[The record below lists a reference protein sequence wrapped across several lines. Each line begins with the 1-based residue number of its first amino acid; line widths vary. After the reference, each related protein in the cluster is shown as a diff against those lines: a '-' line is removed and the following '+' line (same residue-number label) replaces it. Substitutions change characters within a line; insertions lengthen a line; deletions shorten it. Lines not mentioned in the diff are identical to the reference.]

1 MKNKTLLA
9 ILLVLIIAVA
19 GIFFLTKDGDDAGT
33 KSDEN
38 GEITLEEDG
47 FTVVSTYQDN
57 DTWEYNIKGTLP
69 NPCYALRDEVSIAE
83 STPEQVVLKLSVSNP
98 DDDIACTEV
107 IKEVDVTGEYE
118 ADEEATLKV
127 EVTRGAEE

>member
-47 FTVVSTYQDN
+47 FTVVSNYQGEN
-57 DTWEYNIKGTLP
+57 TWEYNIKGTLP

-83 STPEQVVLKLSVSNP
+83 STPEQVVLKLSVSDP